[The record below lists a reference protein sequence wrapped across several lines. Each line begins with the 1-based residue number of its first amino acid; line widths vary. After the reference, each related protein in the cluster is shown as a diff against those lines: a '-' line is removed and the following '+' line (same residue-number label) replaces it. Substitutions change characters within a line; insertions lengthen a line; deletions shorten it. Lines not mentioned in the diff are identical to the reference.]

1 MVLRSILVI
10 TLCYS
15 LVWAINT
22 EMSSPVDQPFIDVKN
37 PEPTAESEDTGKE
50 SKGFSIK
57 LEQKKLAHPHKL
69 SAARQE

>member
-15 LVWAINT
+15 LIWAID
-22 EMSSPVDQPFIDVKN
+22 ESFIEGNN
-37 PEPTAESEDTGKE
+37 PEVRVIAEDIDES

-69 SAARQE
+69 TSARQE